1 MSSGLVFLTRN
12 KTALLL
18 STFMAI
24 CAVSLGQTNA
34 QNVPQPPS
42 AELQKFEPFLGKYKV
57 SGDYANLPWAGT
69 LELNKVIKGW
79 YIEQIIRIK
88 SPGIDREFWV
98 LATWDKNAQKYRL
111 WGFQTLPS
119 QIEGDVRFEDD
130 EMITVFTYPVADGQ
144 KATSTN
150 RYKFVGNNELL
161 VTSYRQVGNGP
172 VEKIGTLTGKRIARP
187 APAVSS
193 SKEDDD
199 KSVSP
204 REPQPAS
211 QLQSLESAFEGRWSI
226 REQFEPDEWTPKGGT
241 GSGEEVWRRGPGGF
255 TFMEEVHM
263 TGPDGDSYGLAIS
276 WWDKSKGGF
285 DGMWCVSSNP
295 KTCNANS
302 RGMLA
307 WDGKQQIVEN
317 EFPRNGKTFVWRE
330 VFSDITPTSF
340 VQTADIGEKG
350 GPMKRWLTIHATKV
364 ADEGQNEIEPTST
377 NHETKVKEG
386 STESSN
392 IPAEEELRAFM
403 AKLRRA
409 SIDGDVE
416 TAANS
421 MTDDYLQTDINGYR
435 QDKTTWLNE
444 YFRPL
449 AALIKAGKFH
459 WDEYERKNLQ
469 FRFYGDCAVVI
480 GELHAKGTGAKLG
493 PQHTWV
499 ADPNGSFSGT
509 LHFTHV
515 YIKQNG
521 KWMLAALHNQMPLPP
536 ANVAN

>member
-1 MSSGLVFLTRN
+1 MLLTRN
-12 KTALLL
+12 KTALVL
-18 STFMAI
+18 SAFMAI
-24 CAVSLGQTNA
+24 CVVSLGQTNP
-34 QNVPQPPS
+34 QNVPQPPN
-42 AELQKFEPFLGKYKV
+42 AELQKFDPFLGKYDV

-69 LELNKVIKGW
+69 LEFKKTIKGW
-79 YIEQIIRIK
+79 YIQQIIRIK

-98 LATWDKNAQKYRL
+98 LATWDNNAQKYRL

-119 QIEGDVRFEDD
+119 QVEGDVRFQND
-130 EMITVFTYPVADGQ
+130 EMVTEFTYTAVDGQ
-144 KATSTN
+144 KATSSN

-172 VEKIGTLTGKRIARP
+172 VEKIGTLTGTRRTRLA
-187 APAVSS
+187 AAVSS
-193 SKEDDD
+193 SEQDNDRA
-199 KSVSP
+199 VSP
-204 REPQPAS
+204 RQPQPAP
-211 QLQSLESAFEGRWSI
+211 QLQSLENAFEGRWSI
-226 REQFEPDEWTPKGGT
+226 KEQFEPDEWTPNGGT

-255 TFMEEVHM
+255 TFMEEVHT
-263 TGPDGDSYGLAIS
+263 TGPDGESYGLALS

-285 DGMWCVSSNP
+285 DGMWCVSGNP

-302 RGMLA
+302 RGTLT

-317 EFPRNGKTFVWRE
+317 EFPRGGKTFVWRE

-350 GPMKRWLTIHATKV
+350 GRMKRWLTIHALKI
-364 ADEGQNEIEPTST
+364 ADEGQNLTED
-377 NHETKVKEG
+377 

-392 IPAEEELRAFM
+392 RPAEAELRAVM
-403 AKLRRA
+403 AELRQA
-409 SIDGDVE
+409 SVEGDVE

-421 MTDDYLQTDINGYR
+421 MTDDYVQTDINGYR

-449 AALIKAGKFH
+449 AGLIKAGKFH
-459 WDEYERKNLQ
+459 WEEYERKNLQ
-469 FRFYGDCAVVI
+469 FRFYGDSAVVT

-493 PQHTWV
+493 PQHRWV
-499 ADPNGSFSGT
+499 ADPNASFNGT

-515 YIKQNG
+515 YIKRNG
-521 KWMLAALHNQMPLPP
+521 K
-536 ANVAN
+536 